1 MRKIN
6 ALPIGYSDVK
16 SVIETGYYVDKTRY
30 AQELI
35 EKRNPIFIARP
46 RRFGKS
52 LFIDTLA
59 TICSGA
65 QEVFKDCYIG
75 SPENG
80 YQWKKYPVIK
90 LDFSRLTNDS
100 PELLQISLEDLLTR
114 IASSYNLCITGQ
126 VLKTRFTNLVEDMS
140 TLDDH
145 YEPKIVVL
153 IDEYDAPIVNLTK
166 GSDLEK
172 ANIKVMK
179 DFFMALKSLNSYF
192 QFTFITGVSKFSLS
206 DVFSGANHLK
216 DITID
221 ASADAMF
228 GYTQQE
234 IETIFSENLASI
246 AKKWSEKENKK
257 ITESSV
263 MGRIAT
269 YYNGYKFYED
279 GASVYNPWST
289 LRFLD
294 SGKLANYWYES
305 GSPTILINQMLA
317 DPGRFDLNMDHL
329 QIKATRDEL
338 MYTGSRNEIS
348 LKSLMFQ
355 TGYLTIDDYDES
367 SSLYTLKFP
376 NKEIEESFQRS
387 IRYSLEKSVKDYFI
401 QEREK
406 IRHALANKKIKTF
419 IASINT
425 AFATLPYY
433 IDTKQ
438 EKQFHSNL
446 HMLLQGLGF
455 LGGRKMQMH
464 SEALSSQGRA
474 DIVLEL
480 ETVIYIIEIKYKSSG
495 KIALEQIKA
504 NQYYSPYLL
513 RQKAIILLGLNFNES
528 TRMVDNWEYE
538 MQEAHLEK

>member
-1 MRKIN
+1 MRKIH

-52 LFIDTLA
+52 LFIDTLD
-59 TICSGA
+59 TICSGE
-65 QEVFKDCYIG
+65 QEVFKNCHIG
-75 SPENG
+75 KPENG
-80 YQWKKYPVIK
+80 YNWKKYPIIKIDFSGINHNPNCLENSLRSK
-90 LDFSRLTNDS
+90 LDKIARSYGVTI
-100 PELLQISLEDLLTR
+100 QISDIQDGLE
-114 IASSYNLCITGQ
+114 
-126 VLKTRFTNLVEDMS
+126 NLVEALS
-140 TLDDH
+140 KLSNS
-145 YEPKIVVL
+145 YECNIVVL

-166 GSDLEK
+166 GSDLET

-179 DFFMALKSLNSYF
+179 DFFMTLKSLNKHF

-206 DVFSGANHLK
+206 DVFSGANHLN

-234 IETIFSENLASI
+234 IKTIFSENLEAI
-246 AKKWSEKENKK
+246 AKKWSEKESKQ
-257 ITESSV
+257 ISDLEV
-263 MGRIAT
+263 MDRMAT
-269 YYNGYKFYED
+269 YYNGYKFHKD
-279 GASVYNPWST
+279 GVSVYNPWST
-289 LRFLD
+289 LKFLNN
-294 SGKLANYWYES
+294 GELENYWYES
-305 GSPTILINQMLA
+305 GSPTILINQMLT
-317 DPGRFDLNMDHL
+317 DPDRFELNMDNL

-355 TGYLTIDDYDES
+355 TGYLTIDSYDEA

-387 IRYSLEKSVKDYFI
+387 IRYSLEKNVKDYFI

-406 IRHALANKKIKTF
+406 IRHALASKKIKIF
-419 IASINT
+419 IDSINT

-455 LGGRKMQMH
+455 LGGRKMYMH

-495 KIALEQIKA
+495 KIALSQIKEH
-504 NQYYSPYLL
+504 QYYRPYLL
-513 RQKAIILLGLNFNES
+513 RQKVIILLGINFNES

-538 MQEAHLEK
+538 VQEAHLEA